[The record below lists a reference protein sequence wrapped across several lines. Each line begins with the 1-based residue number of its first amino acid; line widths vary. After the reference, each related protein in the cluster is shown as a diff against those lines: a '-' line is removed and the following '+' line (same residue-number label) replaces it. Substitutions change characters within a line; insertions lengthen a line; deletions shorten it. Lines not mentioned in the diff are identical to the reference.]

1 MTAMSLAAMP
11 KVELHL
17 HLEGSMSVETVRA
30 LQRIHSHDI
39 THVWPAGIPETFSF
53 TDFPDFGRQY
63 LFGLSLL
70 KGAQDIARAT
80 DDLAATLAAQNVR
93 WAEVTTTAFSYFLQG
108 DGHAGMSPAQYC
120 EGLDEG
126 RRRAASR
133 GVEIGWVV
141 DIPRDLEMPDSMVS
155 IEFVEGARVPSGLV
169 GFGLGGYE
177 VGFPAA
183 PYADHFARAKA
194 LGLHAVPH
202 AGETEGATSVRSALD
217 DLGAERIGHGVRCLE
232 QPDLVRRIADEGV
245 MLEVCPTSNLLL
257 GVFDSIAEHALP
269 ALRDAGVRVCLNT
282 DDPGWFATDLN
293 TELQIASDH
302 LGVDEAAHVAI
313 QLDAVDA
320 SFAAP
325 ALKRSIRD
333 ELHEFARRSND

>member
-1 MTAMSLAAMP
+1 MTSIAEMP

-30 LQRIHSHDI
+30 LQAIHEHD
-39 THVWPAGIPETFSF
+39 TTRVWPDGIPDTFSF
-53 TDFPDFGRQY
+53 SDFPDFGRQY

-70 KGAQDIARAT
+70 KGAEDIARAT
-80 DDLAATLAAQNVR
+80 DDLAVTLASQNVR
-93 WAEVTTTAFSYFLQG
+93 WAELTTTAFSYFLAG
-108 DGHAGMSPAQYC
+108 DGRAGMSPAEYC

-133 GVEIGWVV
+133 GVDIGWVI
-141 DIPRDLEMPDSMVS
+141 DIPRDLEMPDSTVT
-155 IEFVEGARVPSGLV
+155 IEFVEGATVPGGLI

-183 PYADHFARAKA
+183 PYAAHFARAKA

-202 AGETEGATSVRSALD
+202 AGETEGASSVRSAID
-217 DLGAERIGHGVRCLE
+217 DLGAERVGHGVRCLE
-232 QPDLVRRIADEGV
+232 QPDLVRRIADEGI

-257 GVFDSIAEHALP
+257 GVIPSIEDHALP
-269 ALRDAGVRVCLNT
+269 ALREAGVRVCLNT

-293 TELQIASDH
+293 TELQIATDH
-302 LGVDEAAHVAI
+302 LGVDRDAHVAM

-320 SFAAP
+320 SFAPTAV
-325 ALKRSIRD
+325 KQSIRN
-333 ELHEFARRSND
+333 ELHEFARRVG